1 MTPMQRAINLAWQ
14 AQGTTSPNPAVGA
27 VVVKDGNVVGR
38 GHTLPPG
45 GHHAE
50 IVALQEAGDAAREAT
65 LYTTLEPCCVQG
77 RTPPCT
83 GAIIA
88 AEIRSVHLAAI
99 DPNPQVSGKGCV
111 ELEAAGIQV
120 SVGEESEA
128 ARELCEAFAKH
139 IITKLPFV
147 TTKYAM
153 SMDGKIATHWGD
165 SKWVTGAEARSF
177 VQQMRRNSDA
187 VLVGV
192 NTVMADDPQL
202 TARDDDDSPLPRQ
215 PLRVILDSQAR
226 TPPRSRMLEEPGDT
240 VIVVLDGAPQQ
251 RVTAL
256 SGAGAEVLKVGASLE
271 GRVNLPDVLAELGRR
286 DVVSLLVEAGGTV
299 QGSLFDAGLVDKVY
313 AFIAPVIV
321 GGTEAASPVEGSGV
335 ARMADAW
342 RLDRVRVQQV
352 GDDWLVVGYPR
363 GVS

>member
-1 MTPMQRAINLAWQ
+1 MTPMQRAISLAQ
-14 AQGTTSPNPAVGA
+14 EARGATSPNPAVGA

-38 GHTLPPG
+38 GYTSPPG

-50 IVALQEAGDAAREAT
+50 IVALQEAGDACRGAT
-65 LYTTLEPCCVQG
+65 LYTTLEPCCVHG

-88 AEIRSVHLAAI
+88 AEIQSVHLAAI
-99 DPNPQVSGKGCV
+99 DPNPQVSGRGCV
-111 ELEAAGIQV
+111 ELETAGIQV

-165 SKWVTGAEARSF
+165 SQWVTGSEARSL
-177 VQQMRRNSDA
+177 VQQMRRHSDA

-240 VIVVLDGAPQQ
+240 VIVVLAGAPQQ

-256 SGAGAEVLKVGASLE
+256 SG
-271 GRVNLPDVLAELGRR
+271 GRR
-286 DVVSLLVEAGGTV
+286 RG
-299 QGSLFDAGLVDKVY
+299 
-313 AFIAPVIV
+313 P
-321 GGTEAASPVEGSGV
+321 EG
-335 ARMADAW
+335 W
-342 RLDRVRVQQV
+342 RLFRRK
-352 GDDWLVVGYPR
+352 G
-363 GVS
+363 